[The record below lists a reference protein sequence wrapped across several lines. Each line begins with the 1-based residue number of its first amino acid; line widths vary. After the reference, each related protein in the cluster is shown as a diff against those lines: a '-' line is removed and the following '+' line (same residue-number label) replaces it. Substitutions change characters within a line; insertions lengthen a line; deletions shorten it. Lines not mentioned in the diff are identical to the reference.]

1 MITKT
6 AHLQLAPERTD
17 GPVVSELIMG
27 INLEMAGFISS
38 ALLSN
43 RVRNG
48 KFAGPPNAQT
58 GIAPEWQPF
67 GNNMG
72 GMHAKT
78 IEGMF
83 MSPSQC
89 QMLHCYSGP
98 YGAGLVQSGIPI
110 RKGETLE
117 FKMWAKARHRP
128 VRIAIALRAAP
139 TRAEDGYA
147 NAEFVVDTSYWKC
160 FHVSLPI
167 PQTDD
172 NAVLF
177 VLLKETGVILIDQ
190 ITLEPAGS
198 TGVDLDVQEAIL
210 RLNPSAIRFPGGCMS
225 TNYHW
230 RMGLGPRELR
240 PALAD
245 PVFKTQTDYD
255 FGPDDYLDLCRILGN
270 TPHITVN
277 VGSGT
282 PDDATAWAAYC
293 QEWYLTRGIESPL
306 AYFQIGNEQY
316 GPWETSHMTADM
328 YVDVLKEFVP
338 GIRKAYPNC
347 RIIALAEPLSTGIA
361 GDPDTPLRSAVL
373 TEAQGYFDVLAIN
386 RYKGQWY
393 DDPRDQ
399 LQNAVDSAGK
409 IRHELELL
417 ASDSL
422 AAGWTPR
429 IALTEWNFW
438 LHAAH
443 WDGRN
448 FFEPDDAFHGIFFAN
463 VIHTLARMSEVV
475 EVASYYHLLNAM
487 GLVVKGRNHVIET
500 AIGTLYRLYRSAL
513 PGRLVT
519 LRDDHSG
526 VPGLD
531 SLAIEHSGTI
541 SLFLIHWNMEETTK
555 VALDPSFG
563 SVASSQTLAATDAYS
578 AMKARPSQF
587 EDGEIALPPLS
598 VTRIDFSRDA

>member
-1 MITKT
+1 MITKFEQL
-6 AHLQLAPERTD
+6 HLSLESAE
-17 GPVVSELIMG
+17 GSVVSELLMG
-27 INLEMAGFISS
+27 INLEMAGFVSS
-38 ALLSN
+38 ALLAN

-48 KFAGPPNAQT
+48 KFAGPANAQT

-78 IEGMF
+78 VEGMF

-89 QMLHCYSGP
+89 QMLHNYSAA

-128 VRIAIALRAAP
+128 VRIAVALRAAP
-139 TRAEDGYA
+139 SRAEDGYA
-147 NAEFVVDTSYWKC
+147 NAELVVDTSYWKC
-160 FHVSLPI
+160 FHVSMPI
-167 PQTDD
+167 SHTDD
-172 NAVLF
+172 SATLF
-177 VLLKETGVILIDQ
+177 ILLKETGVILIDQ
-190 ITLEPAGS
+190 ISLEPEGS
-198 TGVDLDVQEAIL
+198 TGLDLDVQEAIL

-230 RMGLGPRELR
+230 RMGLGLRELR

-255 FGPDDYLDLCRILGN
+255 FGADDYLDLCRILGN

-282 PDDATAWAAYC
+282 PDDATGWAEYC
-293 QEWYLTRGIESPL
+293 REWYLTHGIEPPL

-393 DDPRDQ
+393 DDPREQ
-399 LQNAVDSAGK
+399 LQNAVDSAAK
-409 IRHELELL
+409 ICNELELL
-417 ASDSL
+417 VSDSH
-422 AAGWTPR
+422 AAGWIPR

-443 WDGRN
+443 WDGKN
-448 FFEPDDAFHGIFFAN
+448 FYEPDDAFHGIFFAN

-475 EVASYYHLLNAM
+475 EIASYYHLLNAM
-487 GLVVKGRNHVIET
+487 GLVVKGKNNVTET
-500 AIGTLYRLYRSAL
+500 AIGTLYRLYRSVL

-519 LRDDHSG
+519 LRGGHTGS
-526 VPGLD
+526 PGLD
-531 SLAIEHSGTI
+531 SLAIAHEGTI
-541 SLFLIHWNMEETTK
+541 SLFLIHWGMEEFTG
-555 VALDPSFG
+555 VSLDANFG
-563 SVASSQTLAATDAYS
+563 SSSSTQTLAAVDGYS
-578 AMKARPSQF
+578 PMKARPSQI
-587 EDGEIALPPLS
+587 EEGEIVLPPLS
-598 VTRIDFSRDA
+598 VTRIDFSQPA

>member
-1 MITKT
+1 MMTKT
-6 AHLQLAPERTD
+6 EGICLSLESAE
-17 GPVVSELIMG
+17 GPAVSELLMG
-27 INLEMAGFISS
+27 INLEMAGFISA

-48 KFAGPPNAQT
+48 KFAGSPNAQT

-89 QMLHCYSGP
+89 QMVHNYSAP
-98 YGAGLVQSGIPI
+98 YGAGLVQSGISI

-128 VRIAIALRAAP
+128 VRVAVALRAAP

-147 NAEFVVDTSYWKC
+147 NGEFVVDTSYWKC

-167 PQTDD
+167 GHTDD
-172 NAVLF
+172 DAVLF

-190 ITLEPAGS
+190 ISLEPEGS
-198 TGVDLDVQEAIL
+198 TGLDLDVQEAIL

-245 PVFKTQTDYD
+245 PVFKTQTDYG
-255 FGPDDYLDLCRILGN
+255 FGAEDYLDMCRLLGN
-270 TPHITVN
+270 TPHITIN

-282 PDDATAWAAYC
+282 PDDAVAWAKYC
-293 QEWYLTRGIESPL
+293 RDWYRARDIEPPL

-316 GPWETSHMTADM
+316 GPWETSHMTAAM

-338 GIRKAYPNC
+338 GIREAYPNC
-347 RIIALAEPLSTGIA
+347 RIIALAEPISTGIA
-361 GDPDTPLRSAVL
+361 GDPDTPFRSAVL
-373 TEAQGYFDVLAIN
+373 TDAKGCFDVLAIN

-399 LQNAVDSAGK
+399 LQNAVDSAEK
-409 IRHELELL
+409 IRRELELL
-417 ASDSL
+417 AADSL
-422 AAGWTPR
+422 AAGWQPR

-443 WDGRN
+443 WDGKN
-448 FFEPDDAFHGIFFAN
+448 FYEPDDAFHGIFFAK
-463 VIHTLARMSEVV
+463 VIHTLARMSDVV

-487 GLVVKGRNHVIET
+487 GLVVKGKNHVFET

-513 PGRLVT
+513 PGDLVA
-519 LRDDHSG
+519 LREDQANAPC
-526 VPGLD
+526 VD
-531 SLAIEHSGTI
+531 SLAIKHDGVV
-541 SLFLIHWNMEETTK
+541 SLFFIHWGMEETCR
-555 VALDPSFG
+555 VAFDACLG
-563 SVASSQTLAATDAYS
+563 SVESCQVLAAVDGYS
-578 AMKARPSQF
+578 PMKSRPCHV
-587 EDGEIALPPLS
+587 EDGGIDLPALS
-598 VTRIDFSRDA
+598 VARIDFSP